1 MQTRGGAGQHVLTR
15 LTVARAATIGITN
28 VAVRRMPL
36 LRTIRVPLQQGG
48 RTPQCNKQLHA
59 VPGPGPSSSPG
70 ALDRVRQGR
79 TRQTHPGTRHHSAAN
94 TDSYSYTDSYSR
106 PHALTVP
113 HRSCPLP
120 CPSHVPSAFQFGL
133 SHWPTSFENSTEKR
147 ICACTRHGSTVSKT
161 DRRHSQRTFAT
172 RARVGSLQ
180 HRRYNQPT
188 VRKRSVV
195 QKKNNLD
202 LVEEC
207 WRAGWREKQLRRAR
221 LGPGSVLPPAPLRV
235 SIT

>member
-1 MQTRGGAGQHVLTR
+1 
-15 LTVARAATIGITN
+15 
-28 VAVRRMPL
+28 MPL

-48 RTPQCNKQLHA
+48 RTPQCNMQLHA
-59 VPGPGPSSSPG
+59 VPPGPASSPG

-94 TDSYSYTDSYSR
+94 TDSYSYTDTYSR

-120 CPSHVPSAFQFGL
+120 WPSHVPSAFQFGL

-188 VRKRSVV
+188 VMKRSVV

-202 LVEEC
+202 LVPIRRMLASRLAREAVK
-207 WRAGWREKQLRRAR
+207 AGKIGAR
-221 LGPGSVLPPAPLRV
+221 FGSTSGPTAGKHHIALRV
-235 SIT
+235 AFRYAQGPQGSCCCQE

>member
-1 MQTRGGAGQHVLTR
+1 
-15 LTVARAATIGITN
+15 
-28 VAVRRMPL
+28 MPL

-59 VPGPGPSSSPG
+59 VPPGPASSPV

-79 TRQTHPGTRHHSAAN
+79 TRQTHPGTRHHRAAN
-94 TDSYSYTDSYSR
+94 TNTYSYTDTYSR

-120 CPSHVPSAFQFGL
+120 WPSHVPSAFQFGL

-180 HRRYNQPT
+180 HRRCGRGNIPW
-188 VRKRSVV
+188 RKRSVV
-195 QKKNNLD
+195 HKKNNLNLD
-202 LVEEC
+202 LVIRRMLVGRLAREAVK
-207 WRAGWREKQLRRAR
+207 AGKIGAR
-221 LGPGSVLPPAPLRV
+221 FGSTSGPTAGKHHIALRV
-235 SIT
+235 AFRYAQGPQGSCCCQE